1 MNGEGKDGRLGDTND
16 QITLT
21 TTQARQGATPH
32 VIRYAL
38 GWGLALVTIAFALV
52 YFLQRYLRHCNRRQ
66 SAFR

>member
-52 YFLQRYLRHCNRRQ
+52 YFLQR
-66 SAFR
+66 